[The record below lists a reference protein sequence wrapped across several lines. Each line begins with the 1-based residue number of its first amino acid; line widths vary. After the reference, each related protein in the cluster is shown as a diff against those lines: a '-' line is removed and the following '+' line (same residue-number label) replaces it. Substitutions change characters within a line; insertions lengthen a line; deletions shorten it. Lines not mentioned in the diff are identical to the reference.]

1 MTVFQHTPFSDVS
14 LLTFGRMGI
23 KIQPMEWRSD
33 GETNAKTLGNAT
45 SPGART
51 VDDTRKDIHDVLKYV
66 SLEV

>member
-1 MTVFQHTPFSDVS
+1 MTVFQHTPFSNVF
-14 LLTFGRMGI
+14 LLTFAKMGI

-33 GETNAKTLGNAT
+33 GEANAKTLGNT
-45 SPGART
+45 TLPGART

>member
-1 MTVFQHTPFSDVS
+1 MTVFQHTPFSDLS

-33 GETNAKTLGNAT
+33 SETNTKTLENVT
-45 SPGART
+45 LPGART
-51 VDDTRKDIHDVLKYV
+51 VDDTRKNIHDVLKYV